1 MTCAQLLVSDMP
13 QITSVR
19 ADNDDEAL
27 LFLLNL
33 QPRLGEK
40 VKEKIHENQL

>member
-19 ADNDDEAL
+19 ANNDDEAL
-27 LFLLNL
+27 HFFAGL
-33 QPRLGEK
+33 QTRLGEK